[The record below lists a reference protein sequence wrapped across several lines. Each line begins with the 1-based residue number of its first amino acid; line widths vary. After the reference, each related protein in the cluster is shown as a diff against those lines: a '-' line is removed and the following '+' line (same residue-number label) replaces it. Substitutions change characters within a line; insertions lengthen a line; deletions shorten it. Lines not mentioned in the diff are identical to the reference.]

1 MNLLETITYEGMT
14 SSQLKEKTQLPK
26 STLFDNLNNLLSEGL
41 IVKEGTL
48 YRKLRETPITGSL
61 LDSLREYHGQKLM
74 DWKFRRKTA
83 EQQQDICLQW
93 LIDTHIKGRL
103 NEYNMEQ
110 LESNIN
116 EAYNIFT
123 R

>member
-1 MNLLETITYEGMT
+1 MELLETITYEGMT
-14 SSQLKEKTQLPK
+14 RSQIKETIDITD
-26 STLFDNLNNLLSEGL
+26 STLYRHLENLLSEGL

-48 YRKLRETPITGSL
+48 YRKLRETPTTGSL